1 MADDFF
7 VKYFLEMDTGMG
19 LCDVFLGGDG
29 EGERLRYCG
38 ADESDISCKK
48 KQPRCLGM
56 AAVAVDAGLLLPEL
70 ICRKRLS
77 DF

>member
-1 MADDFF
+1 MVRVSGCGIAVVD
-7 VKYFLEMDTGMG
+7 
-19 LCDVFLGGDG
+19 
-29 EGERLRYCG
+29 EG
-38 ADESDISCKK
+38 DISCKK

-56 AAVAVDAGLLLPEL
+56 AAVAVDVGLLLPEL